1 MSRIPKKRSSPA
13 EDDNLRIVTAFVE
26 HKRKLAAYLARFM
39 LRPEDIEDILQE
51 AITKTLEISQH
62 KSINSPKSYLFI
74 TARNLLRNQVKK
86 QSSHIMKE
94 IGALEGRIDNGEAT
108 AFQRMHDKQQLA
120 AFISA
125 SNTLPPQCKR
135 VFWLRKIHGKT
146 HKQIS
151 RELNISTRTVERH
164 ITNAIKHCRNSMES
178 DGLGV
183 DYLTSVGGQ
192 NRQKELD
199 HDS

>member
-1 MSRIPKKRSSPA
+1 MDRIPDRRSTPS
-13 EDDNLRIVTAFVE
+13 EDDNQRIVTAFVE

-39 LRPEDIEDILQE
+39 LRPEDIDDILQE

-74 TARNLLRNQVKK
+74 TARNLLRNQIKK
-86 QSSHIMKE
+86 QSRHVMKE
-94 IGALEGRIDNGEAT
+94 IDSLEAHIDNGEAT

-120 AFISA
+120 AFMSA
-125 SNTLPPQCKR
+125 CSTLPPQCKR

-151 RELNISTRTVERH
+151 KELNISTRTVERH
-164 ITNAIKHCRNSMES
+164 ITNAIKHCRTSMEC

-183 DYLTSVGGQ
+183 DYLMPVDGQ
-192 NRQKELD
+192 KSSRG
-199 HDS
+199 SGA